1 MINIKYK
8 LWNIILRKEFFW
20 WIIYNLT
27 IKNYKQINKDA
38 YLILRLLKFPLTLED
53 LICELKKDDLDID
66 IKELEKFINDFTKDN
81 TIVIDNDN
89 IDYESMIFFDNIEYN
104 EMKTDG

>member
-53 LICELKKDDLDID
+53 LICGLIVKSVWLK
-66 IKELEKFINDFTKDN
+66 
-81 TIVIDNDN
+81 
-89 IDYESMIFFDNIEYN
+89 
-104 EMKTDG
+104 